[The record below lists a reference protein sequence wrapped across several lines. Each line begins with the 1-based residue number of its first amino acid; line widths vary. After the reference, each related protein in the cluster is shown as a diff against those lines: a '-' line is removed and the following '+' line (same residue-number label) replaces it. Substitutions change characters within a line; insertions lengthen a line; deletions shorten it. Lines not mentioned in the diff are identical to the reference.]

1 MESPI
6 RIFTIKQEF
15 TDKGGPLF
23 SGLGRDDIC
32 FFRFVGGNTSET
44 DKLSGQLYRLKAS
57 GVLLIGIF
65 RFPFRFEGKRRLQT
79 AIEQYY
85 RMREICDAVTY
96 LNSDGMMETLQPGT
110 PIHEAREIFDRFE
123 EASVRSI
130 EETIWVSGEMNI
142 DAHDIRTFMKNS
154 SGPVYIRT
162 FEGDAFDEPL
172 KYAISAP
179 YLPQDFTEGQQ
190 MIVNI
195 GYTKN
200 VDMLSFQQIN
210 LRLNDLFHKAE
221 LFKLGSYF
229 INEPGHRFRITLFIH
244 GMQDPFPRPE
254 QMGKYLV
261 QRLWLKRK
269 WDLLASRSRNFRW
282 SPPERRDRYK
292 SDNSEPAGEK
302 QELRA

>member
-6 RIFTIKQEF
+6 RFFKIKQEF
-15 TDKGGPLF
+15 AEKEGSFL
-23 SGLGRDDIC
+23 SEIRRDDIC

-44 DKLSGQLYRLKAS
+44 DKLGRQLNRLKAS
-57 GVLLIGIF
+57 GALLIGIF
-65 RFPFRFEGKRRLQT
+65 RFPFRFEGKRRMQT

-96 LNSDGMMETLQPGT
+96 LNSDGMMETLKPGT
-110 PIHEAREIFDRFE
+110 PIHQAREIFDRFE

-130 EETIWVSGEMNI
+130 EETIRVSGEMNI
-142 DAHDIRTFMKNS
+142 DAHDIRSFMKNS

-162 FEGDAFDEPL
+162 FEGDSFDEPL

-179 YLPQDFTEGQQ
+179 YLPQDFTEGRQ

-195 GYTKN
+195 GYTQN

-210 LRLNDLFHKAE
+210 LRLNDLFNKAE
-221 LFKLGSYF
+221 LVKLGSYF

-254 QMGKYLV
+254 QMGKSYLR
-261 QRLWLKRK
+261 RLWLKRK
-269 WDLLASRSRNFRW
+269 WDELAIRSRHFRW
-282 SPPERRDRYK
+282 SPLERRDRTD
-292 SDNSEPAGEK
+292 SPETVGEK
-302 QELRA
+302 RELQA